1 MLHFLQADLP
11 KEIVELI
18 ALFEGRVLV
27 AYLRDYVSQVYSR
40 VYKSYFGYKF
50 SLKYITGGYVADHAY
65 NYTPAYEGFDMGHLP
80 YYCAWSTVTRQ
91 KHPEF
96 VRSRRHR
103 GHMRN
108 LWGIISE
115 KRLER
120 ERIRIE
126 KKLAPYFKREQQE
139 AIESRIQRMT

>member
-50 SLKYITGGYVADHAY
+50 SLKYITDVADHAY
-65 NYTPAYEGFDMGHLP
+65 SYSPA
-80 YYCAWSTVTRQ
+80 CC
-91 KHPEF
+91 
-96 VRSRRHR
+96 
-103 GHMRN
+103 
-108 LWGIISE
+108 
-115 KRLER
+115 
-120 ERIRIE
+120 
-126 KKLAPYFKREQQE
+126 
-139 AIESRIQRMT
+139 